1 MEINSV
7 RPLPLIF
14 CGITVVLLCICIWE
28 LQKKINHNREL
39 INKLVGQLEKEKN
52 INSELVK
59 QIEKHDYFIDNNGKE
74 LRELKSST
82 YNAFQMT
89 NSKIDELFKL
99 LKSKPVE
106 ECIDI
111 KESESSNKADE
122 ETDEGDIDEEDGSEN
137 RGITGPNRGVY
148 EWIFPSKGVTEENK
162 PKIGEEYLV
171 IGKVKGSDNIDS
183 SFASWNGIVFR
194 PTEHSPFDTF
204 DSFENVYAYFQLPS
218 PSDVMK
224 EVVDIVAKNGGV

>member
-7 RPLPLIF
+7 QLLIF
-14 CGITVVLLCICIWE
+14 FGIMTILLCIYIWE
-28 LQKKINHNREL
+28 LQKKITRNREL

-52 INSELVK
+52 RNSELVK
-59 QIEKHDYFIDNNGKE
+59 QIEKHDYFIDSHDKE
-74 LRELKSST
+74 IRELKSST

-99 LKSKPVE
+99 LKSEPVK
-106 ECIDI
+106 ECIGI
-111 KESESSNKADE
+111 KESESHEKAVQ
-122 ETDEGDIDEEDGSEN
+122 ETDEEDINEGDESEN
-137 RGITGPNRGVY
+137 RGITDPNRGIY

-171 IGKVKGSDNIDS
+171 IGHVRGADNIHS
-183 SFASWNGIVFR
+183 SFALWNGAVFK
-194 PTEHSPFDTF
+194 PSEHNCPFDSF

-218 PSDVMK
+218 PSDVMN